1 MKDDKS
7 NEIVYT
13 SVIYLNNI
21 KELRKHLKTLNKKYG
36 KGNVPLEEAMKFNF
50 DIRFRPIRKIHS
62 S

>member
-21 KELRKHLKTLNKKYG
+21 KELRKHLKGLNKK
-36 KGNVPLEEAMKFNF
+36 
-50 DIRFRPIRKIHS
+50 IRQRECAFRRSDEIQF
-62 S
+62 